1 MPEIVLEEC
10 EEGCDSCQIFPVT
23 IKSIP
28 TAYNVQWQ
36 VANKQSDT
44 LTPLDENA
52 EEYRGTTNSI
62 PHPVLVVRRKE
73 QLKNNI
79 YQIKVQNFIGGRIKK
94 ISSMIYAYLPFFSKL
109 GMKKNKLSKLFQFI
123 M

>member
-1 MPEIVLEEC
+1 MEEC
-10 EEGCDSCQIFPVT
+10 EEGSDGCQIFPVT

-62 PHPVLVVRRKE
+62 PHSVLVVRRKE

-94 ISSMIYAYLPFFSKL
+94 ISSMKYAYLPFFP
-109 GMKKNKLSKLFQFI
+109 
-123 M
+123 

>member
-1 MPEIVLEEC
+1 MEEC
-10 EEGCDSCQIFPVT
+10 EEGSDGCHIFPVM

-52 EEYRGTTNSI
+52 EEYIGTSNSI
-62 PHPVLVVRRKE
+62 PHSVLVVRRKE

-94 ISSMIYAYLPFFSKL
+94 ISSMKCAFSSFNSPELKL
-109 GMKKNKLSKLFQFI
+109 K
-123 M
+123 

>member
-1 MPEIVLEEC
+1 MEEC
-10 EEGCDSCQIFPVT
+10 EEGSDGCQIFPVM

-44 LTPLDENA
+44 LTPVDENA
-52 EEYRGTTNSI
+52 EEYIGTSNSI
-62 PHPVLVVRRKE
+62 PHSVLVVRRKE

-94 ISSMIYAYLPFFSKL
+94 ISSMKCAFSSFNSPELKL
-109 GMKKNKLSKLFQFI
+109 K
-123 M
+123 

>member
-1 MPEIVLEEC
+1 MEEC
-10 EEGCDSCQIFPVT
+10 EEGSDGCQLFPVT

-36 VANKQSDT
+36 VANKQNDT

-62 PHPVLVVRRKE
+62 PHSVLVVRRKE
-73 QLKNNI
+73 QLKNNT

-94 ISSMIYAYLPFFSKL
+94 ISSMKCALLSFFVTLNEVK
-109 GMKKNKLSKLFQFI
+109 
-123 M
+123 